1 MNVSWGL
8 CGSHPPCAP
17 TLFRPEH
24 IVGVQTVSSASR
36 SVLCV
41 CAGESQ
47 VCWGGRWCVERG
59 APPETNPRQN
69 GIILSPAI
77 PRPVLG
83 SWAWVSGG
91 LCTCVSVE
99 LGRCGHELACECV
112 CTSFPM
118 LRASQCALE
127 WTQVGQVVDHT
138 WGCCSAPA
146 GPTFLALTLLRVAHP
161 VYEHE

>member
-1 MNVSWGL
+1 M
-8 CGSHPPCAP
+8 C
-17 TLFRPEH
+17 
-24 IVGVQTVSSASR
+24 
-36 SVLCV
+36 
-41 CAGESQ
+41 
-47 VCWGGRWCVERG
+47 VCWGVTCLLGWEVVCGRRG
-59 APPETNPRQN
+59 ASRENPRQN

-77 PRPVLG
+77 LRPVLG

-112 CTSFPM
+112 CARFPV

-138 WGCCSAPA
+138 QGCCSGPA